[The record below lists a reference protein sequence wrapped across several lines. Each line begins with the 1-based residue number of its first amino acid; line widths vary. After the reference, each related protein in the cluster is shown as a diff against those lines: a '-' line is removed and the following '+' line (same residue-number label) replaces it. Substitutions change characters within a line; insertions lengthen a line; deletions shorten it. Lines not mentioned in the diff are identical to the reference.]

1 MKVASFKAKRKHG
14 YCNKWFGGKLP
25 STARRALKRWTEMK
39 FPKNMK
45 ICGNIYGHYFN
56 FKIANAIHVTK
67 RQGKTDFFDT
77 YTRNG
82 YNVLK
87 DIFREKFL
95 DVIKKEVSK
104 AEKPSWV
111 RPVVSHDQV
120 KVSLLKSRLE
130 KSVNNGGCT
139 FLHNFLSV
147 VVAGTFPKKKFF
159 EVARLKTNVSAKH
172 KWKPCVFHTDIG
184 DPPEDYLDNEKSPVT
199 LYFAIEKKVLQL
211 DLIPKAQKTGPK
223 PKAKTVRLNPG
234 DVLLFDTCRIQHRT
248 SAPIEGI
255 CPERVNIVVVGFENY
270 LDMEADS
277 GSSGSE

>member
-39 FPKNMK
+39 VPNNMK

-67 RQGKTDFFDT
+67 RKGRTDFFDT
-77 YTRNG
+77 YTRNA

-111 RPVVSHDQV
+111 HPVVSHNQV
-120 KVSLLKSRLE
+120 KVSLLKTRLE

-147 VVAGTFPKKKFF
+147 VVAGTFPKNNSSRSDGSRQRYPLTTSGKLVIFTPTLVILPKIISTTKSRLSLSTSQWKKRFCSW
-159 EVARLKTNVSAKH
+159 T
-172 KWKPCVFHTDIG
+172 
-184 DPPEDYLDNEKSPVT
+184 
-199 LYFAIEKKVLQL
+199 
-211 DLIPKAQKTGPK
+211 
-223 PKAKTVRLNPG
+223 
-234 DVLLFDTCRIQHRT
+234 
-248 SAPIEGI
+248 
-255 CPERVNIVVVGFENY
+255 
-270 LDMEADS
+270 
-277 GSSGSE
+277 